1 MTPFEFVCSQFQLPK
16 ELHGQPF
23 EAHPLQIAAV
33 NALAEN
39 AQSGVFLDTGTG
51 KTLVETLLMLYRM
64 ATLNL
69 ETGIVIMPPIL
80 VSQWGRW
87 LANIR
92 HADGRPLRVT
102 QYQGT
107 PAQRKALPLG
117 VDVVLVGIQIFKRDY
132 QRFRDWFDGRR
143 YTVAI
148 DEANMLCNV
157 GSDNHEKVYEFCLG
171 VTKDLLTGTPMNV
184 PTDAYGIMKFTAPG
198 LYRNLK
204 HFQNMHVDEVDFYG
218 NPSKYTNL
226 DVLKRNLETNSYRIL
241 FEDMYPDVDVPLF
254 NHMPYELA
262 PAHMKLYRRLVD
274 EQMVELDDGGKLDFT
289 QANRVIHALGQ
300 VIINWGYFAQDSKLV
315 SEGVAL
321 VEQRLSEVSK
331 LVVFAN
337 YRMTVSHLVQRFP
350 GAAQVNSEV
359 TAKEKADGI
368 DRFIN
373 DPRCKLAVIHPKSGG
388 AGLDGLQHVCNHM
401 MFLEPLASP
410 RDFHQCVARLKR
422 TGQRRRVVVD
432 LPTAEGTLQGRSFAA
447 LQKNDNIVGSVVRT
461 AFDLRALLRGEQT

>member
-1 MTPFEFVCSQFQLPK
+1 MTPYELVCTKFQLPK
-16 ELHGQPF
+16 ELHGRPF

-64 ATLNL
+64 TTLNL
-69 ETGIVIMPPIL
+69 ETGVVIMPPIL
-80 VSQWGRW
+80 VAQWGRW
-87 LANIR
+87 LANIKW
-92 HADGRPLRVT
+92 ADGRPLRVT
-102 QYQGT
+102 EYRGT
-107 PAQRKALPLG
+107 PAERRALNLG

-132 QRFRDWFDGRR
+132 QRFRSWFDGRR
-143 YTVAI
+143 YTVAV

-157 GSDNHEKVYEFCLG
+157 GSDNHEKVYDFCLG

-198 LYRNLK
+198 TYRNFK
-204 HFQNMHVDEVDFYG
+204 HFLNMHVDEVDFYG
-218 NPSKYTNL
+218 NPKKYANL
-226 DVLKRNLETNSYRIL
+226 DVLRRNLETNSYRIL
-241 FEDMYPDVDVPLF
+241 FEDMYPEVDVPLF
-254 NHMPYELA
+254 NPIPYNLA

-274 EQMVELDDGGKLDFT
+274 EQMVELEDGGKLDFT

-300 VIINWGYFAQDSKLV
+300 VVINWGYFAQDPKLI

-321 VEQRLSEVSK
+321 VEQRLSEVGK

-359 TAKEKADGI
+359 TAKEKASGI
-368 DRFIN
+368 DRFVG
-373 DPRCKLAVIHPKSGG
+373 DPQCKLIVIHPKSGG

-401 MFLEPLASP
+401 MFLEPLSSP

-461 AFDLRALLRGEQT
+461 AFDLRALLSGKRS